1 MSRSKKSSNLNPA
14 ALNNIPEEDD
24 RWDQVVPSPAPQSL
38 PATGPL
44 SHATS
49 TPRVSHVGNT
59 SITAWNTSFEH
70 YSDDVKILSKRTIL
84 SLIKGCK
91 YPMRLYEKFNFSSN
105 EKSLKNLN
113 VIMLSKFKLFSCS
126 NDGFLAVYVY
136 TRPAEFC
143 AQAPYRGCVDLLR
156 ECRRGSCS
164 LPVTASAPPPLLI
177 PPSRSLLSS
186 RPFNL
191 LNQLFMASVVC
202 TPPTQLPG
210 APPTT
215 PLTVKPVNTISTSV
229 VALPDPREQ
238 DHTLAVSQ
246 TVHILPEVITA
257 LRKGWPEHISLA
269 CFNPKMVSTDNF
281 GKIAKTMPK
290 ALEAF
295 LITEKL
301 HGRTGSEHALAIA
314 DFVRK
319 TFQMVTN
326 QDDYLECFP
335 RYLIYTEQVLFD
347 WKNNPKQR
355 GVPFVFNEPRWA
367 RIEWGV

>member
-126 NDGFLAVYVY
+126 NDGFLAVYAY
-136 TRPAEFC
+136 TRHPTAV
-143 AQAPYRGCVDLLR
+143 A
-156 ECRRGSCS
+156 STCS
-164 LPVTASAPPPLLI
+164 ENADTVHFSPI
-177 PPSRSLLSS
+177 GLS
-186 RPFNL
+186 NL

-246 TVHILPEVITA
+246 TVHILPEAITA

-314 DFVRK
+314 DFVQK

-367 RIEWGV
+367 HIEWGVRNKIL